1 MRMEVNALD
10 YAIEEV
16 LFIEYN
22 NRQWMLVEF
31 LSNSLNEIER
41 NCDIHNK
48 EMLVVIRELENW
60 IHLLESVKFKFKV
73 WTDHKNLEYF
83 MKVQNSNKTQVQWV
97 LKLSRF
103 DFTLKHILET
113 KMRKA
118 DKLSRRADWK
128 LGVENDNNNQ
138 ILIKEQWIHNL
149 LEVVIERPEID
160 IIEKIKI
167 A

>member
-16 LFIEYN
+16 LFIECN

-31 LSNSLNEIER
+31 LSKSLNEIER

-83 MKVQNSNKTQVQWV
+83 MKVQNSNKTQV
-97 LKLSRF
+97 
-103 DFTLKHILET
+103 
-113 KMRKA
+113 
-118 DKLSRRADWK
+118 
-128 LGVENDNNNQ
+128 
-138 ILIKEQWIHNL
+138 
-149 LEVVIERPEID
+149 
-160 IIEKIKI
+160 
-167 A
+167 